1 MVIWVIIAD
10 SIIRRK
16 AHREETIVKRQL
28 KDEETKF
35 LKDHT
40 SGAMSSHLNT
50 EKKITQI
57 VFLLFYFQI
66 LCFFFFNWQ
75 SYIEKGSYRWPLNL
89 NEAYTWGPFKDSR
102 HWGLLVEM
110 FFMQVLLRM
119 KLGILCS
126 FSHMNQIKNVHQ
138 QNYKSMRNH
147 NPQNLLHGYYSTVI
161 KQQSY
166 FIFSAYNSIP
176 SFLSKVTIFLRPYSC
191 PLRGIFHF
199 DRNFTSFFI

>member
-66 LCFFFFNWQ
+66 LCFF
-75 SYIEKGSYRWPLNL
+75 SSVDRAI
-89 NEAYTWGPFKDSR
+89 
-102 HWGLLVEM
+102 
-110 FFMQVLLRM
+110 LR
-119 KLGILCS
+119 KE
-126 FSHMNQIKNVHQ
+126 
-138 QNYKSMRNH
+138 
-147 NPQNLLHGYYSTVI
+147 
-161 KQQSY
+161 
-166 FIFSAYNSIP
+166 
-176 SFLSKVTIFLRPYSC
+176 VT
-191 PLRGIFHF
+191 GDH
-199 DRNFTSFFI
+199 

>member
-1 MVIWVIIAD
+1 MKKLSFSKTTQVVPWVAIWTQ
-10 SIIRRK
+10 RK
-16 AHREETIVKRQL
+16 NHPNSVFTI
-28 KDEETKF
+28 
-35 LKDHT
+35 
-40 SGAMSSHLNT
+40 
-50 EKKITQI
+50 
-57 VFLLFYFQI
+57 LLSNFM
-66 LCFFFFNWQ
+66 FFFFSWQ

-138 QNYKSMRNH
+138 QNYKNMRNH